1 MVLRRIFTFLEAN
14 RAKSV
19 FHILVTPRDSSRKAL
34 AFLGAP
40 ALALLLSACG
50 GGGTEVASAD
60 TSSAAPAAEVSAAS
74 PGTPGVIEAV
84 STDQAIANAD
94 SNIASLELADN
105 VLDIEVLAVGDGS
118 VQTMRDV
125 VIGDRP
131 VLVWFFSPH

>member
-1 MVLRRIFTFLEAN
+1 M
-14 RAKSV
+14 
-19 FHILVTPRDSSRKAL
+19 
-34 AFLGAP
+34 
-40 ALALLLSACG
+40 
-50 GGGTEVASAD
+50 ASAD